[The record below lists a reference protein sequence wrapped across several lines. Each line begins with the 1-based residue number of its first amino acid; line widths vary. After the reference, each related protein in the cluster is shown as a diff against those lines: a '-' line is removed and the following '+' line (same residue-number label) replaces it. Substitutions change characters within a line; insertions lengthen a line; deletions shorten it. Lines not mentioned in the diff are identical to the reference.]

1 MKMHQHQIIL
11 IFFLINF
18 TRVISVTH
26 YCQNGNTQT
35 ISGETSGTIRTV
47 LTGENSYDNNLNCG
61 WVIDG
66 GLGKLIQLSITH
78 VNLQLAPSYSSCG
91 TYDHLSIMDGDA
103 TVTEAITSICGERN
117 PYEVLS
123 SGRYLYLKFYSND
136 KNFYDHSG
144 ITVNFQIFNENECPP
159 DWTNLDTTDQCYRIR
174 QSPVA
179 GVDWNSAYDN
189 CMFSQANLAIISHHE
204 VFDNLRAH
212 AQNVSVAS
220 AWIGLTDI
228 ETEGKFKWLNNSYLT
243 DWIRTE
249 GNNDDSDCAI
259 FNFHTQKFQFKECE
273 RDKHLA
279 VCQRNK
285 VNKTTIFSIPVE
297 KEKENTEAISL
308 RWQIILG
315 ISGGVIIVII
325 CFALYCKFHRTK
337 PTSPGSENNASRSS
351 RYQPQEPSYTHQ
363 SYPDRTP
370 RRETNN
376 PQYNNLNQTTDSPPP
391 YADIPFNNTNSRPA
405 VHINPQINLNV
416 TVNSNGDQPPSY
428 TFSAPTV

>member
-297 KEKENTEAISL
+297 KEKEKKVDHFNL
-308 RWQIILG
+308 RIVL
-315 ISGGVIIVII
+315 IIVGILLAII
-325 CFALYCKFHRTK
+325 IVVTIIVCKRKRKYRYKQAHR
-337 PTSPGSENNASRSS
+337 SIEMDSVQDGE
-351 RYQPQEPSYTHQ
+351 E
-363 SYPDRTP
+363 TP
-370 RRETNN
+370 RLVSTN
-376 PQYNNLNQTTDSPPP
+376 YTEG
-391 YADIPFNNTNSRPA
+391 
-405 VHINPQINLNV
+405 PQIDNKTSLPEG
-416 TVNSNGDQPPSY
+416 TIHPSAPPSY
-428 TFSAPTV
+428 DHVMGGHA